1 MSFDLGDVPAFLEA
15 IAEKIGPSLPTPT
28 VRDIVDTIE
37 GMDVEEEL
45 SWALE
50 VDFEG
55 RSVPLQIVAFMDDSD
70 APDLLLFTV
79 PDLARRL
86 EPVFEARMK

>member
-1 MSFDLGDVPAFLEA
+1 MNFDLEAVPTFLEA

-55 RSVPLQIVAFMDDSD
+55 RSVPLQVAVFMDDTD
-70 APDLLLFTV
+70 APDLAIFTV
-79 PDLARRL
+79 PGLARRL
-86 EPVFEARMK
+86 EPVLEEHVK